1 MFKDHRGNIIKNER
15 KSFQKTTSYL
25 TELSNLP

>member
-1 MFKDHRGNIIKNER
+1 MFKEHRGNIIKNEP
-15 KSFQKTTSYL
+15 KYFQKTTSYL